1 MDKKNTEQSTSSS
14 FAPVISVLGHVD
26 HGKTSL
32 LDAIR
37 KSDVAS
43 GEAGGITQRI
53 GATQIEI
60 EHEDKLR
67 KITLIDTPGHEA
79 FSNMRQYGV
88 SAADIVLLVVAS
100 DDGVMPQ
107 TRESIKMLQT
117 AKIPFIVVFT
127 KKDAP
132 GAQIEK
138 VKQQVVREGILLEG
152 LGGDTSFIAVS
163 SKTGE
168 GITDLLDLVL
178 LTSDMRDIKKD
189 ADAAFMGVVIESK
202 LDKKKGALSTIIVKS
217 GKLKLGSKLYQQEE
231 IGNVRALVD
240 AHGKNLT
247 DLFPGDAAEILGIKA
262 VLQTGS
268 IVSSEKMIGTVP
280 AARAVMQPG
289 AHDLKAFF
297 ADASTKGVKIILK
310 TEGKGELDAIKT
322 SLPDDIQIVY
332 EGQGEIS
339 FSDVLLAKDFKGIV
353 IGFNVGIT
361 KDAKLFAENEHVF
374 YRQYKIIYELLEE
387 VSDASELLKEE
398 KREKILG
405 KAVIMASF
413 PSGDEKILGV
423 KIESGRLALHDDI
436 RIMRG
441 EKSVGV
447 GKITSL
453 KRAKQDVKEVAKGL
467 ECGFI
472 LTPEVDFLVGDM
484 VLSYK

>member
-1 MDKKNTEQSTSSS
+1 MDTKSTTATSTR

-32 LDAIR
+32 LDAMR

-53 GATQIEI
+53 GATQIEVN
-60 EHEDKLR
+60 HDGTLR
-67 KITLIDTPGHEA
+67 PLTLIDTPGHEA

-88 SAADIVLLVVAS
+88 VASDIALLVVAA

-107 TRESIKMLQT
+107 TRESIKMLQD
-117 AKIPFIVVFT
+117 AKMPFIVVIT

-132 GAQIEK
+132 GAIIDK
-138 VKQQVVREGILLEG
+138 VIQHLIREGVLLEG
-152 LGGDTSFIAVS
+152 YGGETSFIAVS

-168 GITDLLDLVL
+168 GIAELIDLIL
-178 LTSDMRDIKKD
+178 LTSDVKDIKKD
-189 ADAAFMGVVIESK
+189 ANAPLIGVVIESK
-202 LDKKKGALSTIIVKS
+202 LDKKRGPLSTIIVKA
-217 GKLKLGSKLYQQEE
+217 GQLIVGDKLFQEE
-231 IGNVRALVD
+231 EVGKVRALVD
-240 AHGKNLT
+240 AHGKSLT
-247 DLFPGDAAEILGIKA
+247 KLLPGDAAEILGIKN

-268 IVSSEKMIGTVP
+268 LVSSEKLSGTIPVSK
-280 AARAVMQPG
+280 AVMQPG

-297 ADASTKGVKIILK
+297 ADSSSKGVKIVLK

-322 SLPDDIQIVY
+322 SLPDDIQVVF

-339 FSDVLLAKDFKGIV
+339 FSDALLAKDFGAIV
-353 IGFNVGIT
+353 IGFNVSIS
-361 KDAKLFAENEHVF
+361 KDAKQFAETEGVF

-413 PSGDEKILGV
+413 PSGDQKILGV
-423 KIESGRLALHDDI
+423 KIENGRLAMNDKI

-441 EKSVGV
+441 ETIVGSGV
-447 GKITSL
+447 ITSL
-453 KRAKQDVKEVAKGL
+453 KRGKQEVKEVAKGL

-472 LTPEVDFLVGDM
+472 LTPEIDFSIGDM